1 MLEHQGPAAAEHR
14 VTPLE
19 LFFDLVFVFG
29 LTEVTTFLA
38 DDPTWHGLCR
48 TLLLLGALWWS
59 WAAYAWLTNTVD
71 ADEDAVVAAM
81 LVAMAAMFVAAL
93 VVPTA
98 FTSHGLLFG
107 VAFLIVNLMHIALYT
122 LAARDDP
129 ELLTAVLRVART
141 SLAGSALIL
150 VAAFV
155 SSDLRPLFWL
165 AALAVGLF
173 GPLLGDMGAWRL
185 EPTHFVER
193 HSLIIIIALGES
205 LIAVGIGTRQ
215 TSLSATVIIAA
226 LLGLAIATSFWV
238 AYFDFFAIRFRQ
250 LLTEQ
255 QGAARIALARDAY
268 TYLHLPMVT
277 GIVLSAF
284 ALREAVAQ
292 TGRDLATVPALALC
306 GGSALYIASYV
317 AIRWRVT
324 RKLRSGRLIASIVFM
339 ALFPIALVAPAIA
352 ALAAVAATWIGLHA
366 YEIIWWREARTQTR
380 ALRTTA
386 PSS

>member
-1 MLEHQGPAAAEHR
+1 MLGHRGSGAAEHR

-19 LFFDLVFVFG
+19 LFLDLVFVFG

-48 TLLLLGALWWS
+48 ALLLLGALWWS
-59 WAAYAWLTNTVD
+59 WSAYAWLTNTVD
-71 ADEDAVVAAM
+71 TDEDAVLVAM

-107 VAFLIVNLMHIALYT
+107 VAFLIVNLMHIALYA

-129 ELLTAVLRVART
+129 DLLAAVSRAGRA

-155 SSDLRPLFWL
+155 PSEVRPVLWL
-165 AALAVGLF
+165 AALVVGLF
-173 GPLLGDMGAWRL
+173 GPLLTDVGGWRL
-185 EPTHFVER
+185 EPAHFVER

-215 TSLSATVIIAA
+215 TSLGATVVIAA
-226 LLGLAIATSFWV
+226 LLGLAIATCFWV

-250 LLTEQ
+250 LLNEQ
-255 QGAARIALARDAY
+255 PGAARIALARDAY
-268 TYLHLPMVT
+268 TYLHLPMVA

-292 TGRDLATVPALALC
+292 IGHDLATVPAVALC
-306 GGSALYIASYV
+306 GGSALYIAGYV
-317 AIRWRVT
+317 ALRWRVT
-324 RKLRSGRLIASIVFM
+324 RNVRSGRLLASVVFM
-339 ALFPIALVAPAIA
+339 ALFPIALVVPAIA
-352 ALAAVAATWIGLHA
+352 ALALVAATWIALHA

-380 ALRTTA
+380 TLRATT
-386 PSS
+386 P